1 MTMSID
7 AARNAFRRGALAE
20 ARAHLEASL
29 AVEETP
35 EALEE
40 LGLVA
45 WWGDDAP
52 TMFDS
57 RERAYRLYRDRGDS
71 PGAARLAL
79 WLVWDSLAFRGDTA
93 VAAGWLER
101 ARRLLEGHER
111 TPEYGWLLAREGEVS
126 LFRMHDPLA
135 ARRKA
140 VHAAEL
146 GRQLGDRALEFTG
159 LALEGLASVSAGEV
173 TLGMRR
179 LDEAAAAATAGEVKE
194 LHAVGLV
201 CCWQI
206 FACERV
212 RDYDRAAQWCSRL
225 EDFTD
230 RWPLRPLSAVC
241 RTNYAGVLIWR
252 GKWAQAEETLL
263 SAARELEATRPAQ
276 TAQAIARLGELR
288 LRQGQ
293 LDEADRLFELANT
306 QVAARLGRA
315 ALMLERGDPDASA
328 GELERIL
335 AFVGEEERTLRAG
348 ALELVVRAQ
357 TGRGDQA
364 AAKRALDE
372 LRRIGEALASAPM
385 AASVALGE
393 GILARRFGTAPEAAR
408 AFARAVD
415 LYHSCGAPFE
425 AAQARLAL
433 GETLAE
439 TGDRAAAAREARFA
453 RDAFHALGARLYE
466 ERAAQWLDRGAG
478 AAAPLMQPALTARQA
493 EILRLVAQ
501 GLSNPEIAARLELS
515 GHTVKRHV
523 ANLLSRLR
531 LPTRAAAAVYA
542 AQNGLL

>member
-1 MTMSID
+1 MSID
-7 AARNAFRRGALAE
+7 AARAAFRRGALAE
-20 ARAHLEASL
+20 ARVHLETSL
-29 AVEETP
+29 AAEETP

-52 TMFDS
+52 TMFDA
-57 RERAYRLYRDRGDS
+57 RERAYRLYRDRGDAR
-71 PGAARLAL
+71 GAARLAL

-126 LFRMHDPLA
+126 LFRMHDPLT
-135 ARRKA
+135 ARTNA
-140 VHAAEL
+140 VHAADL

-159 LALEGLASVSAGEV
+159 LALEGLARVSAGDV

-194 LHAVGLV
+194 LHAVGIV

-212 RDYDRAAQWCSRL
+212 RDFERAAQWCSRL
-225 EDFTD
+225 EDFTS

-263 SAARELEATRPAQ
+263 AAARDLDATRPAQ
-276 TAQAIARLGELR
+276 TVQAIARLGELR

-293 LDEADRLFELANT
+293 LDEAERLFELSNT
-306 QVAARLGRA
+306 QLGSRLGRA

-328 GELERIL
+328 KELERIL
-335 AFVGEEERTLRAG
+335 AFVGTEERTLLAG
-348 ALELVVRAQ
+348 ALELLVRAQ
-357 TGRGDQA
+357 TERGDQA
-364 AAKRALDE
+364 GATRALGE
-372 LRRIGEALASAPM
+372 LRSIGETLGSTPM
-385 AASVALGE
+385 AGSVALAE
-393 GILARRFGTAPEAAR
+393 GIVARRYGTAQEATR
-408 AFARAVD
+408 AFARAAD
-415 LYHSCGAPFE
+415 LYQLCGAPFE
-425 AAQARLAL
+425 AAQARFALAQA
-433 GETLAE
+433 LAE
-439 TGDRAAAAREARFA
+439 AGDRAAAAREARLA
-453 RDAFHALGARLYE
+453 RDAFHGLGARLYE
-466 ERAAQWLDRGAG
+466 ERATHWLDPVPVASSGGSR
-478 AAAPLMQPALTARQA
+478 LTARQS

-515 GHTVKRHV
+515 EHTVKRHV
-523 ANLLSRLR
+523 ANLFARLR
-531 LPTRAAAAVYA
+531 LSSRAAAAVYA
-542 AQNGLL
+542 ARNGFL